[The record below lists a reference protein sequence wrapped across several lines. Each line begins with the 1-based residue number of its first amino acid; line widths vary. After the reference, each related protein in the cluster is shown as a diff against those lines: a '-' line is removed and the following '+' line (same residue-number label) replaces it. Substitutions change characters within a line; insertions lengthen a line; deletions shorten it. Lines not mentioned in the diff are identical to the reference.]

1 MKYSKSKY
9 NNSKSKFSR
18 KIHNKPRLT
27 HKRKTQRARGK
38 GKGKKSIFKK
48 NLSRKR
54 RPYTL
59 PKPKPFSKPLPKP
72 IPLPKP
78 TLSKSTLDDLSSLFS
93 SALDIRNAPDIDPID
108 FAPPGTEH
116 SPHSPVLTVKQLQ
129 KMILDEKTSKL
140 DAAREKARKDMQQYM
155 DIIHQI
161 SPPK

>member
-9 NNSKSKFSR
+9 NNSKKKFSR
-18 KIHNKPRLT
+18 KNHNKPRLT
-27 HKRKTQRARGK
+27 HKRKTQRARGRRTA
-38 GKGKKSIFKK
+38 KKSIFKK
-48 NLSRKR
+48 NLSRKP

-59 PKPKPFSKPLPKP
+59 PKPKSKPKPFPKP

-78 TLSKSTLDDLSSLFS
+78 KLSKSTLDDLSSLFS